1 MNSIKIVV
9 WYMAFMFSFATYC
22 GQQEAVVSTPDDVVE
37 LGMATPEKMAILGK
51 FFFNVMT
58 GVIFNYMR
66 DSFRM
71 YQNAHPIQA
80 GLLGTYIEDKH
91 ISSDINRT
99 ALLHHALQARDLDAT
114 KTLLFLG
121 ASPNYKSTGGM
132 SALEEAK
139 QLHLPVFEDLFH
151 EYEYEQPVHFVG
163 RDDLKDVWHKRAL
176 TRVVQAVAPL
186 TAAQGVSSLVQA
198 LQAYGEQHPWL
209 SKFFF
214 YGISGYRVDIL
225 MNKPWYKTNFLQHCI
240 QADDLDFVK
249 VLLYLGAHPLRENAS
264 GQCAMATALYNFKTS
279 FVKLFWL
286 YVSAPSIKSTMLPI
300 LQKYKVLLLLSAIS
314 DYNKT
319 KSTVFL
325 SDVALY
331 FNAIGMPID
340 KLRPAPQIMEL
351 IETINDLSWDVYHVR
366 PFEIV
371 SKNEFRVLKVVM
383 RDHKMIVIPREF
395 ETVRI

>member
-1 MNSIKIVV
+1 MNSIKKVV
-9 WYMAFMFSFATYC
+9 WYIAFMFSFAAY
-22 GQQEAVVSTPDDVVE
+22 GDQPVE
-37 LGMATPEKMAILGK
+37 MHSSDKLVESEIATPEKIVILGK

-80 GLLGTYIEDKH
+80 GLLGTYIEGKH

-99 ALLHHALQARDLDAT
+99 VVLHHALQSRDLDAAQI
-114 KTLLFLG
+114 LLFLG
-121 ASPNYKSTGGM
+121 ANPNYKPEGRM

-139 QLHLPVFEDLFH
+139 QLKLTTFENLFH
-151 EYEYEQPVHFVG
+151 QYEYEQVHFVG

-176 TRVVQAVAPL
+176 TRVVHAVAPL

-198 LQAYGEQHPWL
+198 LQAYGDAHPWL

-249 VLLYLGAHPLRENAS
+249 VLLYLGANPLSENAS
-264 GQCAMATALYNFKTS
+264 GQSAMVTALYNFKPS

-286 YVSAPSIKSTMLPI
+286 YVSAPSLKSTVLPI
-300 LQKYKVLLLLSAIS
+300 LQKYKVLFLLSAIS

-340 KLRPAPQIMEL
+340 KLRPAQQIMEL
-351 IETINDLSWDVYHVR
+351 IEAINDVSWDMYHVR
-366 PFEIV
+366 PFEVV
-371 SKNEFRVLKVVM
+371 SKNEYRVLKIVM